1 MYSSSQ
7 SAKPQPKP
15 QSKSRKVPKG
25 SHRMPDGSIMKNSD
39 MKKKKPKPVK
49 IEESCADTS
58 RCASHSVKYADNLK
72 VEETLEKKKEV
83 KESDIFE
90 GVPLKPKKIASKLK
104 K

>member
-1 MYSSSQ
+1 
-7 SAKPQPKP
+7 
-15 QSKSRKVPKG
+15 
-25 SHRMPDGSIMKNSD
+25 MKNSD
-39 MKKKKPKPVK
+39 MKKKKSSKPVK

-90 GVPLKPKKIASKLK
+90 GVPSKSKKIASKLK

>member
-1 MYSSSQ
+1 
-7 SAKPQPKP
+7 
-15 QSKSRKVPKG
+15 
-25 SHRMPDGSIMKNSD
+25 MKNSA
-39 MKKKKPKPVK
+39 MKKSKPMK

-90 GVPLKPKKIASKLK
+90 GLPPKSKKIASKLK

>member
-1 MYSSSQ
+1 MYS
-7 SAKPQPKP
+7 AKSQPKP
-15 QSKSRKVPKG
+15 QNKSSKSRKVPKG

-39 MKKKKPKPVK
+39 MKKKKPKQSKPVK

-72 VEETLEKKKEV
+72 EV

-90 GVPLKPKKIASKLK
+90 GIPSKSKKIASKLK

>member
-1 MYSSSQ
+1 MYS
-7 SAKPQPKP
+7 AKSQPKP
-15 QSKSRKVPKG
+15 KSKSRKVPKG

-39 MKKKKPKPVK
+39 MKKKKPAK

-90 GVPLKPKKIASKLK
+90 GLPPKSKKIASKLK

>member
-1 MYSSSQ
+1 MYS
-7 SAKPQPKP
+7 AKSQPKP
-15 QSKSRKVPKG
+15 KSKSRKVPKG

-39 MKKKKPKPVK
+39 MKKKKPKQSKPVK

-58 RCASHSVKYADNLK
+58 RCTSHSVKYADNLK

-90 GVPLKPKKIASKLK
+90 GLPPKSKKIASKLK